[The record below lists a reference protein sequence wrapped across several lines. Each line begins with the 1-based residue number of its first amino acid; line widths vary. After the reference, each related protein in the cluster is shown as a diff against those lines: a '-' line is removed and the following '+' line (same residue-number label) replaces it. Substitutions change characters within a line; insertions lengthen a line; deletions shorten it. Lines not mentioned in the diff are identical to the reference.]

1 MAEEEK
7 GAKWWFR
14 YVIVPIIGG
23 GGIIA
28 LISSHNGQSP
38 APQPPTQ
45 LGSQDST
52 QPAKTSFAFTIYY
65 YPEKESPLK
74 ATEGSTV
81 VTLIKIYVDDLIL
94 ETIETDQQSEIDGD
108 FTVSTL
114 GKHRYNITGVVIKKV
129 PSGQISKTDVEGGG
143 TIYVQDGSEFRLVLD
158 HAAAHRP
165 NRATMKLERAY

>member
-28 LISSHNGQSP
+28 LVSSHNEQSP
-38 APQPPTQ
+38 APQPATQ
-45 LGSQDST
+45 LGSQASP

-65 YPEKESPLK
+65 YPEKESPLQ

-81 VTLIKIYVDDLIL
+81 LTVIKLYVDDRLL
-94 ETIETDQQSEIDGD
+94 DTIETDEQSEVSGD
-108 FTVSTL
+108 FTVSTF
-114 GKHRYNITGVVIKKV
+114 GKHRYNVTGAVVKKT
-129 PSGQISKTDVEGGG
+129 PSGQISKTDIEGGG
-143 TIYVQDGSEFRLVLD
+143 TIYVQDGGEFRLVLD
-158 HAAAHRP
+158 RAAAHRP
-165 NRATMKLERAY
+165 NRATMKIERAY